1 MYVTLIC
8 DCCALVCICMHT
20 YVCTHRDMH
29 ITMLRQIRSLM
40 NIYTKINHI
49 HFRFGSKQKED
60 QSPNNYQETYRN
72 YEFSIILYIV
82 NGKKITPVTNHLS
95 TIHEDQMQNIYIK
108 SPWQPQSE
116 WIDNWLLVHWKV
128 KINQSKPSKTRE
140 LKTKKKIIRKTR
152 RYFWI
157 W

>member
-1 MYVTLIC
+1 
-8 DCCALVCICMHT
+8 
-20 YVCTHRDMH
+20 MH

-72 YEFSIILYIV
+72 YEFSIILYNV
-82 NGKKITPVTNHLS
+82 NGKKITTVTNHLS

-108 SPWQPQSE
+108 SP
-116 WIDNWLLVHWKV
+116 
-128 KINQSKPSKTRE
+128 
-140 LKTKKKIIRKTR
+140 
-152 RYFWI
+152 
-157 W
+157 